1 MRRTKGLWRPA
12 GLFAFSLLLAGTAGA
27 GPISGQAGLALYEY
41 QSQVLDTIGSSR
53 PTASKHLIS
62 SQVLNMDIRDIGTYG
77 LTFHAFLRNSSRL
90 APSDSTGSFF
100 RLYGAY
106 LDYRRAGA
114 PFYLRAGRQYAVVG
128 IASGTMDGLKARYE
142 LNRRVSLTGFAG
154 LESPYDSMRA
164 SSWKDGGMAG
174 AEVSLRLPR
183 ESYLSLSGWQLNR
196 YGALAKRRVGGDLV
210 TGMVPGT
217 DMSGHLEG
225 DLIENRLH
233 RAAWRAECHSWSR
246 LALFVRYEYRKPVFG
261 SGSIFNTF
269 QISSNQEAG
278 AGLNLKAWRGLSLFG
293 EAAREF
299 FDGDRANRFSL
310 TAQSGRGSIAYIRR
324 TGWSRRSWDLALN
337 GDRPLSDRV
346 DVGATLN
353 YTKYE
358 DRADPAILDYTF
370 TGIARLGF
378 RISKGLLITTDV
390 ENLVNPNYLQN
401 TRFLVRALY
410 DF

>member
-1 MRRTKGLWRPA
+1 MLRTKGLWRL
-12 GLFAFSLLLAGTAGA
+12 GELLAFFLFLAGIAGA
-27 GPISGQAGLALYEY
+27 GQISGQAGWTLYEY
-41 QSQVLDTIGSSR
+41 QSQYPDTVGANPSIAPS
-53 PTASKHLIS
+53 HLIS
-62 SQVLNMDIRDIGTYG
+62 TQILSLDLREFGASG
-77 LTFHAFLRNSSRL
+77 LSFHTFLRNQSRL
-90 APSDSTGSFF
+90 APADSTGSTF

-114 PFYLRAGRQYAVVG
+114 PFYLRAGRQFAVVG
-128 IASGTMDGLKARYE
+128 IASGTMDGLKARYDIGK
-142 LNRRVSLTGFAG
+142 RGSLTGFAG
-154 LESPYDSMRA
+154 LESPYDSLRA

-196 YGALAKRRVGGDLV
+196 YGTLAKRRVGGDWV

-217 DMSGHLEG
+217 DLSGHLEG
-225 DLIENRLH
+225 DLIKNRLH
-233 RAAWRAECHSWSR
+233 RAVWRAEYHSWSR
-246 LALFVRYEYRKPVFG
+246 LALFARYEYRKPVFG
-261 SGSIFNTF
+261 EGSIFNTF
-269 QISSNQEAG
+269 QVSSNQEAG
-278 AGLNLKAWRGLSLFG
+278 AGLSLKAWRGLSLFG

-299 FDGDRANRFSL
+299 FDSDCANRLSF
-310 TAQSGRGSIAYIRR
+310 TVQSGRGSIAYIRR
-324 TGWSRRSWDLALN
+324 TGWSKRSWDLALN

-358 DRADPAILDYTF
+358 DRADPAILDYTL

-378 RISKGLLITTDV
+378 RVSKGFLITTDV
-390 ENLVNPNYLQN
+390 ENLVNPNYTQN

>member
-1 MRRTKGLWRPA
+1 MLRTKALWRLARPLA
-12 GLFAFSLLLAGTAGA
+12 LSLFLAGIAGA
-27 GPISGQAGLALYEY
+27 GQISGQAGLALYDY

-53 PTASKHLIS
+53 PTSSNHLIS
-62 SQVLNMDIRDIGTYG
+62 SQVLNLDIRDIGTYG
-77 LTFHAFLRNSSRL
+77 LTFHAFLRNTRRL

-128 IASGTMDGLKARYE
+128 IASGTMDGLKARYD

-154 LESPYDSMRA
+154 LESPYDSLRA
-164 SSWKDGGMAG
+164 SSWKEGGMAG

-217 DMSGHLEG
+217 DLSGHLEA
-225 DLIENRLH
+225 DLIKNRLH
-233 RAAWRAECHSWSR
+233 RAAWRAEYHSWQRFS
-246 LALFVRYEYRKPVFG
+246 LFARYEYRKPVFG
-261 SGSIFNTF
+261 EGSIFNTF
-269 QISSNQEAG
+269 QVSSNQEAG
-278 AGLNLKAWRGLSLFG
+278 AGLSLKVWRGLALSG

-299 FDGDRANRFSL
+299 FDRDCANRLSF

-358 DRADPAILDYTF
+358 DRTDPAILDYTL